1 MKLECQIRDTWI
13 LKSYKQNE
21 ENKKE
26 MERKDGVHRQSPPP
40 PLLVLSI
47 PTLVGSGFMFG

>member
-1 MKLECQIRDTWI
+1 MKLECQMRDTKI
-13 LKSYKQNE
+13 LKRYKQNE
-21 ENKKE
+21 EAKKE
-26 MERKDGVHRQSPPP
+26 MERKDGAHRQSPSP